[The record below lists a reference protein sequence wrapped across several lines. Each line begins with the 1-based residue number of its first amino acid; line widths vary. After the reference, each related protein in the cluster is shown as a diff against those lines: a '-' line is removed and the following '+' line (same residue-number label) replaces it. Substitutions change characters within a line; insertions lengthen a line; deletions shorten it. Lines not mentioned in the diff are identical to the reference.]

1 MELRDRKPRLWYV
14 EYPAEGD
21 DTVRLSYQV
30 TLLPLTI
37 IWLVTR
43 ELHNYPDSLWR
54 LIARDPASSILVMC
68 LAHFK
73 YTTFSAQHA
82 R

>member
-54 LIARDPASSILVMC
+54 LILVMC